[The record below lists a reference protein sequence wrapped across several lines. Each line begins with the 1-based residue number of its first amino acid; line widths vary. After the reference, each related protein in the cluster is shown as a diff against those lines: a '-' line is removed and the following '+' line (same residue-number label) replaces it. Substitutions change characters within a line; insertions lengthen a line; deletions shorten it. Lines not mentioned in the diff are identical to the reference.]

1 MGPDFP
7 VFVKL
12 GMQDEHE
19 GGMSLEE
26 ELQVVGSLESMDL
39 DAAEISV
46 GLGTS
51 IRNGIR
57 TLEDEA

>member
-1 MGPDFP
+1 M
-7 VFVKL
+7 FVKL